1 MNPKYEGRGSDEI
14 RGLSARCDFMTFVDF
29 FPVCRGRPRRGGR
42 PIGHRGQESAC
53 RPDPLSDRRVAPGS
67 EPSRQVHSR
76 SRVLP
81 PGRPRRCWASSD
93 ASPSRKDGS
102 RTTSGPMTCISTRSR
117 LTDRLL
123 HQESWQRRL
132 PTWSRS
138 SSRSRSRVRI
148 AGMRLRTPPL
158 YRRLEIG
165 VPTWWIRTE
174 RGLVS
179 TGF

>member
-1 MNPKYEGRGSDEI
+1 MRSGVCLLAAISWLSWI
-14 RGLSARCDFMTFVDF
+14 SSLSAGGDLEAAADRSAIEVKNPLADPTL
-29 FPVCRGRPRRGGR
+29 FPIAVWL
-42 PIGHRGQESAC
+42 Q
-53 RPDPLSDRRVAPGS
+53 DPNQA
-67 EPSRQVHSR
+67 QVHSR